1 MVNKLNRYFACL
13 LLVLLPLQALAA
25 ANMSICN
32 SMMETESAQQ
42 KTVMPHC
49 NMHISDATQNA
60 KQHLPQKQN
69 DSCKTHCAS
78 LCASLCAMTT
88 LPSNLGLANLPAAS
102 KKIFSSQ
109 VLYTSIS
116 LASLQRPPIHLS

>member
-1 MVNKLNRYFACL
+1 MFNRLKRNFACL

-32 SMMETESAQQ
+32 SMMQTESTRQ
-42 KTVMPHC
+42 KTAMPHC
-49 NMHISDATQNA
+49 NMHMSDATQNTT
-60 KQHLPQKQN
+60 QHSPQNQN

-78 LCASLCAMTT
+78 LCASLCAMTA

-102 KKIFSSQ
+102 KKLFSSQ
-109 VLYTSIS
+109 ALYTSIS
-116 LASLQRPPIHLS
+116 LASLQRPPIRLS